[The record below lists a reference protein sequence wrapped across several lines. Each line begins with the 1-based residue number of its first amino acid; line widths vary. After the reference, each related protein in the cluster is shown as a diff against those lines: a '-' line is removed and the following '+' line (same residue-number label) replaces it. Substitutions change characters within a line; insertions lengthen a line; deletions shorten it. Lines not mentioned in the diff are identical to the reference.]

1 MRGHVFG
8 LEGRSMRFEKTGLN
22 RRQFLGLGVAAG
34 LSAGAIGVGVASRA
48 GGTPLLAAV
57 PDVLANPLPDG
68 AGKLISAARTQIGV
82 TKLYDGAYEKLTYPG
97 GDVPRV
103 RGVCTDVIVRAY
115 RDGLGV
121 DLQQLVHEDM
131 ARDFSAYPARWG
143 LKKPD
148 RNIDHRRV
156 PNLQAFFA
164 RRGSEV
170 RDGTVMPGDL
180 ITQSIF
186 NRPHIVIVSNV
197 KSNWGQ
203 RYLVIHN
210 AGGGTEYDDW
220 VERWPRTGHYR
231 FLVS

>member
-1 MRGHVFG
+1 
-8 LEGRSMRFEKTGLN
+8 MRFEKEKLN
-22 RRQFLGLGVAAG
+22 RRQLIGFGAAVGITAGAVGLGL
-34 LSAGAIGVGVASRA
+34 SNRA
-48 GGTPLLAAV
+48 GGTPVLGAV
-57 PDVLANPLPDG
+57 PIPLEGP

-82 TKLYDGAYEKLTYPG
+82 TKLYDGAYEKLGYPG

-164 RRGSEV
+164 RHGSEV
-170 RDGTVMPGDL
+170 RDGTVKPGDL
-180 ITQSIF
+180 ITQNIF

-197 KSNWGQ
+197 KSNWGA

-210 AGGGTEYDDW
+210 GGGGTEYDDW
-220 VERWPRTGHYR
+220 VQRWPRTGHYR

>member
-1 MRGHVFG
+1 
-8 LEGRSMRFEKTGLN
+8 MRFEKTKLN
-22 RRQFLGLGVAAG
+22 RRQFMGFGAAAG
-34 LSAGAIGVGVASRA
+34 ISAGAIGLGLFNRAS
-48 GGTPLLAAV
+48 GTPVFETVPAPLAE
-57 PDVLANPLPDG
+57 PLSDG
-68 AGKLISAARTQIGV
+68 AGKLIAAARTQIGV
-82 TKLYDGAYEKLTYPG
+82 TKRYDGAYEKLAYPG
-97 GDVPRV
+97 GDVPRE

-131 ARDFSAYPARWG
+131 ARHFSAYPARWG
-143 LKKPD
+143 LNKPD

-164 RRGSEV
+164 RQGSEV
-170 RDGTVMPGDL
+170 RDGTVKPGDL

-197 KSNWGQ
+197 KSNWGA